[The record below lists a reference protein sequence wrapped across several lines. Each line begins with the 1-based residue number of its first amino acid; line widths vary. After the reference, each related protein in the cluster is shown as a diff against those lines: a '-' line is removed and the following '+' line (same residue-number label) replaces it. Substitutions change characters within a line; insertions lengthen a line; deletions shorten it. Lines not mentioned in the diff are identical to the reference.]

1 MVNLGAVKV
10 KSDRN
15 IEYIDPEKRN
25 CYFDDEHPP
34 NQPLTAHKK
43 YSQVLLSWFCRWT
56 WTNKVCCLPTGVLP
70 IGVSHQTCFVTL
82 QWQRQVPPLV
92 LSASGSRGPV
102 VFALWIKE
110 LQPRDGKDAP
120 WRVQGN
126 IGHDRELALWYAYKL
141 RRWMLGLLT
150 QLRRDLL
157 HLERVGSPVPAL
169 RLQKPRN
176 DAALRP
182 RARQWGRHRLRQH

>member
-1 MVNLGAVKV
+1 MDA
-10 KSDRN
+10 
-15 IEYIDPEKRN
+15 
-25 CYFDDEHPP
+25 DE
-34 NQPLTAHKK
+34 
-43 YSQVLLSWFCRWT
+43 
-56 WTNKVCCLPTGVLP
+56 KVCCLSTGVLP

-82 QWQRQVPPLV
+82 QWRRQVPPLV

-126 IGHDRELALWYAYKL
+126 IGHVRELALWYAYQL
-141 RRWMLGLLT
+141 RRSMLGLLT

-157 HLERVGSPVPAL
+157 HLERVGGPVPAL
-169 RLQKPRN
+169 RLQEPWN

-182 RARQWGRHRLRQH
+182 RARQRGRHRLRQHQSSHLGRECDWTVHVRNVIIKDVLWSQIYNLSTLNS